1 MQRRL
6 LLLATV
12 VEEVVM
18 VQSAFRI
25 DVTSPSVEA

>member
-6 LLLATV
+6 LFLASV
-12 VEEVVM
+12 VVVVVM